1 MATQV
6 DRKGPKKTKPKKKKK
21 DKRRKP
27 NNEITNHT
35 CKEYIAI
42 KIATKWNL
50 FLGGSVHLE
59 LWEHELET
67 SL

>member
-35 CKEYIAI
+35 CKAI
-42 KIATKWNL
+42 CCNKNCNQMEV
-50 FLGGSVHLE
+50 FFGGSVHLE